1 MSQTTTDRVRW
12 TTTDIDLLA
21 NNNEGTRYEIVDG
34 ELFVTTA
41 PHWRHQ
47 TTCGNICFELE
58 SWSRAKGLGRATINP
73 GIIFTDA
80 DNVIPDV
87 AWASNERLA
96 ILLDEAGHL
105 TGAPELVVEVLS
117 SGAEQERRDREAKLK
132 LYSLRGVQEYWIADW
147 RLEKVE
153 IYRREN
159 AALVLVATLTT
170 ENELNSPLLPDFAC
184 TVGRFF
190 E

>member
-12 TTTDIDLLA
+12 TTTDIELLA
-21 NNNEGTRYEIVDG
+21 TNDGTRYEIVDG
-34 ELFVTTA
+34 ELFVTRS
-41 PHWRHQ
+41 PHWMHQ
-47 TTCGNICFELE
+47 ETCGNIYSELQN
-58 SWSRAKGLGRATINP
+58 WSRAKGLGRATINP

-96 ILLDEAGHL
+96 ILLDDAGHL

-117 SGAEQERRDREAKLK
+117 SGAEQERRDKEAKFK

-147 RLEKVE
+147 RLEQVE

-159 AALVLVATLTT
+159 AALTLVATLTSDD
-170 ENELNSPLLPDFAC
+170 ELSSLLLPDFQCSVA
-184 TVGRFF
+184 RFF
-190 E
+190 V

>member
-1 MSQTTTDRVRW
+1 MSQTITERVRW
-12 TTTDIDLLA
+12 TTADIDLLA
-21 NNNEGTRYEIVDG
+21 NNDGTRYEIIDG
-34 ELFVTTA
+34 ELFVTRS
-41 PHWRHQ
+41 PHWMHQ
-47 TTCGNICFELE
+47 ETCGNIYSELQN
-58 SWSRAKGLGRATINP
+58 WSRAKGLGRATINP
-73 GIIFTDA
+73 GIIFTDS

-96 ILLDEAGHL
+96 ILLDDAGHL

-117 SGAEQERRDREAKLK
+117 PGAEQERRDKEAKLK

-147 RLEKVE
+147 RLAKVE

-159 AALVLVATLTT
+159 AALVLVATLTRDD
-170 ENELNSPLLPDFAC
+170 ELNSPLLPDFAC
-184 TVGRFF
+184 SVRRFF